1 MEKKRVEISEELK
14 FKLQE
19 MKSILVGVPDD
30 NSFDVSA
37 GGCGGVCKITCS
49 YYCERTCSESCQ
61 LSRGDAFCKLQPGF
75 NLK

>member
-1 MEKKRVEISEELK
+1 MVKKRVEISEELK

-19 MKSILVGVPDD
+19 MKRILGGVPDD

-49 YYCERTCSESCQ
+49 YYCERTCSVSCAQ
-61 LSRGDAFCKLQPGF
+61 ARGNAFCQTQPGF